1 MQTRKSLR
9 ERCNGLVVSVSN
21 SRFKYACRPVLQ
33 SLVGGGHSP
42 EHGLVICLGREQN
55 LPYFKPGGR
64 GLHP

>member
-42 EHGLVICLGREQN
+42 EHGLVIC
-55 LPYFKPGGR
+55 
-64 GLHP
+64 